1 MWTADAW
8 QEAHPGPTTPNIK
21 AMSIK
26 PIHRVN
32 VSDQVFDQM
41 KSLILSG
48 DWKSGTQLPSENSL
62 ADLFGV
68 SRITVRQG
76 IHRLVALGLAETHP
90 GEGTFIRTVSPGQS
104 IAYLVPIA
112 YLSDDNMLSV
122 LEFRMAI
129 EGYTAELAAKKAN
142 TEDINR
148 LELILEEMEKDKSVL
163 EKFSEADYR
172 FHHELAVISR
182 NPLILESYILIREL
196 FRSTM
201 KVIIEKRGHSQGLY
215 YHRLILDSI
224 RAKDEEN
231 CRVLMTQHISSTY
244 SDMVSR
250 MHSGQIKFSDRFD
263 TVN

>member
-1 MWTADAW
+1 
-8 QEAHPGPTTPNIK
+8 
-21 AMSIK
+21 
-26 PIHRVN
+26 
-32 VSDQVFDQM
+32 M

-48 DWKSGTQLPSENSL
+48 EWKSGTQLPSENNL
-62 ADLFGV
+62 ANLFNV

-90 GEGTFIRTVSPGQS
+90 GEGTFISTVSPGQS
-104 IAYLVPIA
+104 IANLLPVA
-112 YLSDDNMLSV
+112 YLTGDNMLSV

-129 EGYTAELAAKKAN
+129 EGYTAELAAKKADA
-142 TEDINR
+142 EDINK
-148 LELILEEMEKDKSVL
+148 LESILTEMEKEKAVV

-201 KVIIEKRGHSQGLY
+201 KIIIKKRGHSQGLY

-224 RAKDEEN
+224 RARDAEN
-231 CRVLMTQHISSTY
+231 CRILMTQHISNTY
-244 SDMVSR
+244 SDMVSQ
-250 MHSGQIKFSDRFD
+250 MHSGQIKFSNLLETSDCEKCEIGG
-263 TVN
+263 NK